1 MGIQGTRHLAGST
14 YCVHM
19 QGIASGGAFVDEY
32 CRQHFLIRLFS
43 ALQPYQVKLHAY
55 TVLENEAY
63 LLVTPSLR
71 TGLSAMV
78 SAVQANFG
86 EYYQTRFERNSIPI
100 SKNIRASEVSGY
112 ELTLHCQKFIERLA
126 LDIGS
131 SDLVGTWQ
139 WSSYTANGF
148 GCRPRYLTL
157 HKHYLRFL
165 AEKLRPYP
173 GYRSYIAAP
182 LEPKFHAYLLS
193 RIRSGKPI
201 TKRIGVRKSTVTRKT
216 VHRESDPTKNLILG

>member
-1 MGIQGTRHLAGST
+1 MGIQSARHVAGST

-19 QGIASGGAFVDEY
+19 RGIASGGAFVDEY
-32 CRQHFLIRLFS
+32 CRQQFLVRLFS
-43 ALQPYQVKLHAY
+43 ALKPYQVKLHAY

-63 LLVTPSLR
+63 LLVTPTLS

-78 SAVQANFG
+78 SAVQGSFG
-86 EYYQTRFERNSIPI
+86 EYYQTRFERDSIPI
-100 SKNIRASEVSGY
+100 SKTIRASEVSGY
-112 ELTLHCQKFIERLA
+112 ELTLDCQKFIERLA
-126 LDIGS
+126 LDVGL

-148 GCRPRYLTL
+148 GCRPQYLTL
-157 HKHYLRFL
+157 HRHYLSFL

-173 GYRSYIAAP
+173 DYRGYIAAP

-193 RIRSGKPI
+193 RIRSGKQI
-201 TKRIGVRKSTVTRKT
+201 TKRIGVRKGIVTRKI
-216 VHRESDPTKNLILG
+216 VRRVSNPTKNLVLG